1 MDAIKKV
8 NLLELLEGQPPRV
21 NFHVIEVD
29 QDYTVR
35 VAKTAGRFPWHF
47 HPHGD
52 EGWFV
57 YEGRLRI
64 DTERGSIE
72 LGRGDFTT
80 IPRGLRHSPEAL
92 LPNTIV
98 IIFNRRELGMVLDDP
113 EVDLEGFQEK
123 DITRTQPRDLG
134 R

>member
-1 MDAIKKV
+1 MAVIRKV
-8 NLLELLEGQPPRV
+8 NLFKLLENQPPRA
-21 NFHVIEVD
+21 NFHVIGID

-35 VAKTAGRFPWHF
+35 VARTEGRFPWHF

-64 DTERGSIE
+64 ETEDGAVE
-72 LGRGDFTT
+72 LEPGDFTT
-80 IPRGLRHSPEAL
+80 IPRGVRHSPGAL
-92 LPNTIV
+92 VAGTTV

-113 EVDLEGFQEK
+113 RADLGGFQES
-123 DITRTQPRDLG
+123 DLTQPG
-134 R
+134 SQK